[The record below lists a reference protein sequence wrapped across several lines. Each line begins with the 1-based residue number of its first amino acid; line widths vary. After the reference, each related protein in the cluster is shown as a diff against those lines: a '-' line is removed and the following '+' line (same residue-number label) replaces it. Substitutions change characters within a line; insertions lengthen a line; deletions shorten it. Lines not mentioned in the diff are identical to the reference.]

1 MRTRSRRRARS
12 ASSGEDDFDL
22 GRIGVNRMLEYLV
35 DAGALPATDPSGSG
49 VLPQQPVDPGS
60 QVSVATIEALLQRLL
75 AQTAP
80 VAQPAPQPTAPAAPT
95 STPTAT
101 GKPTL
106 KFPDPPLFEGDP
118 VKLDGLLTQTQ
129 MYLRAYD
136 VDLSTARAVDVATM
150 FLRGKAQDWW
160 TGQFHLLESGTVP
173 ILASWSAFV
182 QALTAAFLP
191 VELARRYIDQLLHV
205 SQGMICEV
213 ILLFSTLSG
222 QKVLQLFLRRR

>member
-1 MRTRSRRRARS
+1 
-12 ASSGEDDFDL
+12 
-22 GRIGVNRMLEYLV
+22 
-35 DAGALPATDPSGSG
+35 
-49 VLPQQPVDPGS
+49 
-60 QVSVATIEALLQRLL
+60 LQRLL
-75 AQTAP
+75 AQTTP

-118 VKLDGLLTQTQ
+118 VKLDGWLTQTQ

-136 VDLSTARAVDVATM
+136 VDLSTVRAVDVATM

-160 TGQFHLLESGTVP
+160 TGQFHLQESGTVP

-205 SQGMICEV
+205 SQGKQDMRSYIDV
-213 ILLFSTLSG
+213 FNSLSG
-222 QKVLQLFLRRR
+222 QKFLQLFLRRRCAICFCRVAGQIYSATSRFSTQRRWLNISSML